1 MRGVMKRI
9 ALLICS
15 TIGVLSVLSSCRVP
29 DAPRAEMA
37 GPVARPASETFSY
50 SEEPWGKLDI
60 LHNTGGEKLGVIVWV
75 HGGAWISGSR
85 DFSEIP
91 FYVAAMLEQGW
102 SIASVEYPSALYAP
116 PWQMTQSVQKAVSY
130 VRDNAVT
137 LGVDARTVVLGGHS
151 AGGWLAA
158 MAAYNGELR
167 DAVDGVLAFAA
178 PLDLVKLS
186 RNTDPLYGFTLAS
199 LTNVLL
205 DCAMLE
211 PTSSDACGRDLLA
224 KWSVH
229 NVVRR
234 GAPSVYLGYGDL
246 DGVVPA
252 SGSAGV
258 VRKFEQT
265 LGTNRVWVDVAEGS
279 GHAVEGTNVRYLA
292 MFLALVAQG
301 SL

>member
-1 MRGVMKRI
+1 MKRI
-9 ALLICS
+9 AVLICS
-15 TIGVLSVLSSCRVP
+15 TIAGLSVLSSCRVP
-29 DAPRAEMA
+29 DAPRTEMA
-37 GPVARPASETFSY
+37 RPVVRPVSETASY
-50 SEEPWGKLDI
+50 SEEPWGKLDV
-60 LHNTGGEKLGVIVWV
+60 LHSTGGESLGVIVWV

-102 SIASVEYPSALYAP
+102 TIASVEYPSALHAS
-116 PWQMTQSVQKAVSY
+116 PWQMTQSVQKAVTYIRS
-130 VRDNAVT
+130 NAAT

-167 DAVDGVLAFAA
+167 DAVDAVIAFAA
-178 PLDLVKLS
+178 PLDLVQLS
-186 RNTDPLYGFTLAS
+186 RNIEPLYGFTLAS

-205 DCAMLE
+205 DCAPLE
-211 PTSSDACGRDLLA
+211 PTSSDACGRALLA
-224 KWSVH
+224 RWSV
-229 NVVRR
+229 NNTVRR

-246 DGVVPA
+246 DKVVPA
-252 SGSAGV
+252 SGSTSV

-265 LGTNRVWVDVAEGS
+265 LGVNRVWVDVAEGS